1 MAVSFTSTMLVEIMN
16 QLNLNKDTSFITSG
30 LNINQLSAVT
40 HEDGPLLVIAGAG
53 SGKTKVL
60 THRIAYLISSDFM
73 PENILAVT
81 FTNKA
86 ANEMKERLNCL
97 LSKEIANLLWIGT
110 FHSIC
115 GRILR
120 HDIHKLQLPNGER
133 WTNNFVI
140 YDESDST
147 NLVKG
152 CIQALDLDNKVYV
165 PKSIKSFISS
175 LKSQGYEAKSFGD
188 IAKNHREI
196 KISEIFDL
204 YQKELAKNNALDF
217 DDLLLLT
224 VKLLEQNERV
234 RNYYH
239 KRFSQVLV
247 DEFQDTNTVQYELV
261 RLISEGFPKEERHN
275 IQRDSLW
282 ERRGLTVV
290 GDVDQSIYSWRGA
303 DFKIILGFQNDF
315 PENKLIKLEHNYR
328 SSETILTVA
337 DTIIK
342 NNKQRIEKTLLPTKD
357 KGEKV
362 ICFEAEDE
370 IEEAEYIAKE
380 VLYQSKKG
388 LKYSD
393 FGVLYRTN
401 AQSRAIEEALIKKN
415 IPYQIVGGFRFYER
429 KEIKDVIA
437 YLKVIYNPSDTISLK
452 RIINIPKRGLG
463 ATTLSKIEEY
473 ANQNNFSLYKTL
485 LEIKDV
491 PELSEKIIVSVQNF
505 VELIEHLRKA
515 AKSLSLSDL
524 LDQLLK
530 KSGYWDEIQEEGT
543 LDSEERLG
551 NLQELYSIAN
561 EFEASTHLNP
571 VFYENNEEIQS
582 PSLLGDFLSQ
592 ISLYTDLDNLKQA
605 GNKIT
610 LMTLHLA
617 KGLEYPIV
625 FIAGLEEGIFPHSRS
640 INSLDDDEIEE
651 ERRLMYVGVTRA
663 KEKLYFVY
671 ARARRIFGM
680 REQAMVSRFI
690 GEAPKNLLNGYYG
703 GLDESVSNKK
713 LHVSKKGIKRK
724 YSEYEVDELIAT
736 KGVTNVTRVIAPKIS
751 QSSVQISQSLFAV
764 GNKVFHEK
772 FGKGTIEQV
781 FGQSEKL
788 LVNVSFESHGKK
800 LLDPKYAKL
809 IKTD

>member
-1 MAVSFTSTMLVEIMN
+1 MNKESSYILSTA
-16 QLNLNKDTSFITSG
+16 SITSG

-60 THRIAYLISSDFM
+60 THRIAYLISRGFM

-86 ANEMKERLNCL
+86 ANEMKERLNNL

-110 FHSIC
+110 FHNIC

-120 HDIHKLQLPNGER
+120 HDIRKLQLPNGEQ

-224 VKLLEQNERV
+224 VKLLEQNNAV
-234 RNYYH
+234 RSYYH
-239 KRFSQVLV
+239 KRFVQVLV

-261 RLISEGFPKEERHN
+261 RLIAEGFPKHERHN
-275 IQRDSLW
+275 VQRDDLW
-282 ERRGLTVV
+282 LKRGLTVV

-328 SSETILTVA
+328 STETILTVA
-337 DTIIK
+337 DSIIK

-370 IEEAEYIAKE
+370 IEEAQYIAKE
-380 VLYQSKKG
+380 ILYLSKKG

-393 FGVLYRTN
+393 FGILYRTN

-452 RIINIPKRGLG
+452 RIINTPKRGLG

-491 PELSEKIIVSVQNF
+491 SELSEKIIISVQNF
-505 VELIEHLRKA
+505 IELTEYLRKA
-515 AKSLSLSDL
+515 ARSLSLSDL
-524 LDQLLK
+524 LDQILK
-530 KSGYWDEIQEEGT
+530 KSGYWDEIEEEGT

-551 NLQELYSIAN
+551 NIQELYSIAN
-561 EFEASTHLNP
+561 EFEANHRLNP
-571 VFYENNEEIQS
+571 VMYENNEEIQS
-582 PSLLGDFLSQ
+582 TTPLGDFLSQ
-592 ISLYTDLDNLKQA
+592 ISLYTDLDNLKQT

-625 FIAGLEEGIFPHSRS
+625 FIAGLEEGILPHLRS
-640 INSLDDDEIEE
+640 IDSLDDNELEE

-663 KEKLYFVY
+663 KEKLYFTY
-671 ARARRIFGM
+671 ARARRLFGM
-680 REQAMVSRFI
+680 REQAMVSRFVE
-690 GEAPKNLLNGYYG
+690 EAPKNLLNGYYG
-703 GLDESVSNKK
+703 GLDESSSNKR
-713 LHVSKKGIKRK
+713 LQVSKKGIKRK
-724 YSEYEVDELIAT
+724 YSEYETEELLVS
-736 KGVTNVTRVIAPKIS
+736 KGATNVTRVINLNPNGSKGS
-751 QSSVQISQSLFAV
+751 QITSCVQFNI
-764 GNKVFHEK
+764 GDKVQHER
-772 FGKGTIEQV
+772 FGSGIIEKV
-781 FGQSEKL
+781 FGQGEKL
-788 LVNVSFESHGKK
+788 LVNIDFENHGKK

-809 IKTD
+809 IRMD